1 MKTFYNHMSVTII
14 YQKILSS
21 QIEVMLFR
29 QEMNHLFQ
37 EKEKWN
43 VIQGM
48 IKVHKLC
55 QQKLLGNS
63 LNRESTSFFW

>member
-1 MKTFYNHMSVTII
+1 
-14 YQKILSS
+14 
-21 QIEVMLFR
+21 MLFQ

-48 IKVHKLC
+48 IKVDKLC

-63 LNRESTSFFW
+63 LNRKSTSFFW